1 MCTLCTYRQF
11 RLHTVTLI
19 YAIPSLFEM
28 AFIFSPMESSSS
40 HDGMITLPNTP
51 GSGEIDLEVAIE
63 PAQAVRTNQGPAS
76 TLDDDDLEP
85 DGEIFQSPFAST
97 LSY

>member
-1 MCTLCTYRQF
+1 
-11 RLHTVTLI
+11 
-19 YAIPSLFEM
+19 
-28 AFIFSPMESSSS
+28 
-40 HDGMITLPNTP
+40 MITLPNTP